1 MIKLPQNLLVPFPPT
16 RINDVFVGEGSEID
30 FSTNK
35 FNRDPIIQGE
45 PNSPNTRFFAEFYKK
60 IGVDIVCET
69 VFDYPY
75 PFFTEKTYRSIAC
88 LRPFIIVGPYG
99 ILEFIKSLNF
109 QTFSAI
115 IDESYDQIQD
125 SEKRFVSVCNSINQ
139 FVARPIDQIKKDIV
153 SVEMILLHNHTVL
166 QRLVETEL
174 TRFKSQLKI

>member
-1 MIKLPQNLLVPFPPT
+1 MTIQSLLIPFPPT
-16 RINDVFVGEGSEID
+16 RINDVFVGEGSKID

-35 FNRDPIIQGE
+35 FSRAPIIQGK
-45 PNSPNTRFFAEFYKK
+45 PNGADTRFFAEFYKK

-75 PFFTEKTYRSIAC
+75 PFVSEKTYRSIAC

-115 IDESYDQIQD
+115 IDESYDQIQ
-125 SEKRFVSVCNSINQ
+125 EPEERFFSVCNSIKQ
-139 FVARPIDQIKKDIV
+139 FVARPIDQIQNDIA
-153 SVEMILLHNHTVL
+153 SVELVLLHNHRVL
-166 QRLVETEL
+166 QELVETEL
-174 TRFKSQLKI
+174 TRFKSQV